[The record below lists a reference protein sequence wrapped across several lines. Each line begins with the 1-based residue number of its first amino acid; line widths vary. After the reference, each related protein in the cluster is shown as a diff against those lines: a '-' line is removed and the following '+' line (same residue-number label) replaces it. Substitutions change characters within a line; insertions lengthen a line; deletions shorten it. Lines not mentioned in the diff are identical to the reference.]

1 MKSSAATSRP
11 VRILAVSTALLIVA
25 LLTMSTLIAVNL
37 REDALSSAERDLMRH
52 SLTLA
57 AQADR
62 SFQSIDLILSN
73 INDYL
78 TNQGVFDSPS
88 YDVAMRSQETHKFLQ
103 EKLAGLPQLEAIT
116 MIDADGKL
124 INFSRYWPIPDVNV
138 SDRDYFEALR
148 DHPAQLTF
156 VSRPVQNR
164 GTGTW
169 DIYIARRVNGLHGQF
184 AGLILAAMSLHYFED
199 FYQSISLG
207 EGSSQSLLREDGI
220 LLVRYPKT
228 REVGKMLASD
238 GSRALLRSGGGTVQ
252 EESPIDHVMRIKAVH
267 KLTGL
272 PLAIQTART
281 TDSVLRGWRRTVGL
295 LLGFTGGM
303 VLVLVL
309 AATMIFRKWKQ
320 QELLSRV
327 RSEKTKAERAKALA
341 ETELLRQQE
350 RSAEAANRA
359 KSNFLATMSHEIRTP
374 MNAVLG
380 LTNSL
385 LETSLDRDQRE
396 SVHAIH
402 VAGDSLL
409 EILNDIL
416 DFSKLEAGNL
426 TLEELP
432 FSPAGL
438 IDSTLSVVGASAAAK
453 GLEVRVEAAP
463 DLPHGLLGDGGRIRQ
478 VLLNLASNAIKFT
491 PAGEITIKV
500 SCISSSGDVA
510 RVRWSVADT
519 GIGIPQD
526 RIGALFNDFVQADS
540 SVSRRFGGSG
550 LGLAIC
556 RRLIEQ
562 MGGEIDVES
571 RLGKGSRFYFEL
583 SLPIAD
589 LTAVAG
595 QEEETSAVLLKQRI
609 ADAGRPLRILI
620 VDDNQTNRF
629 VAAKMFSGFDVK
641 LTEAETGAEA
651 IAAVAKDTFDVV
663 LMDMQMPEMDGLAA
677 TRAIRALG
685 NKFERLPVIAFT
697 ANAFA
702 DDREACAR
710 AGMNDFVAKP
720 VRKKFLVQAVL
731 RVLRQS
737 DAACIAPAAPAGFE
751 AGIAGTAVVT
761 AIAATDGVEPFG
773 RAAFEDLIAE
783 IDLEGAF
790 ETFRI
795 FVADT
800 TRRLQSFSTLGIEA
814 SRKQIRLE
822 AHSLKSTAAT
832 FGFHRLAELAK
843 LVEREADVVPEAE
856 FRSIV
861 SRMREAFDAGMSLFR
876 DAFQAA

>member
-1 MKSSAATSRP
+1 
-11 VRILAVSTALLIVA
+11 
-25 LLTMSTLIAVNL
+25 
-37 REDALSSAERDLMRH
+37 
-52 SLTLA
+52 
-57 AQADR
+57 
-62 SFQSIDLILSN
+62 
-73 INDYL
+73 
-78 TNQGVFDSPS
+78 
-88 YDVAMRSQETHKFLQ
+88 
-103 EKLAGLPQLEAIT
+103 
-116 MIDADGKL
+116 
-124 INFSRYWPIPDVNV
+124 
-138 SDRDYFEALR
+138 
-148 DHPAQLTF
+148 
-156 VSRPVQNR
+156 
-164 GTGTW
+164 
-169 DIYIARRVNGLHGQF
+169 
-184 AGLILAAMSLHYFED
+184 
-199 FYQSISLG
+199 
-207 EGSSQSLLREDGI
+207 
-220 LLVRYPKT
+220 
-228 REVGKMLASD
+228 
-238 GSRALLRSGGGTVQ
+238 
-252 EESPIDHVMRIKAVH
+252 
-267 KLTGL
+267 
-272 PLAIQTART
+272 
-281 TDSVLRGWRRTVGL
+281 
-295 LLGFTGGM
+295 
-303 VLVLVL
+303 
-309 AATMIFRKWKQ
+309 
-320 QELLSRV
+320 
-327 RSEKTKAERAKALA
+327 
-341 ETELLRQQE
+341 
-350 RSAEAANRA
+350 
-359 KSNFLATMSHEIRTP
+359 

-463 DLPHGLLGDGGRIRQ
+463 DLPRGLLGDGGRIRQ

-510 RVRWSVADT
+510 KVRWSVADT

-583 SLPIAD
+583 SLPMAD

-595 QEEETSAVLLKQRI
+595 QEDETSAVLLKQRI
-609 ADAGRPLRILI
+609 ADAGRRLRILI

-651 IAAVAKDTFDVV
+651 IAAVAKDAFDVV

-685 NKFERLPVIAFT
+685 GKFERLPVIAFT

-731 RVLRQS
+731 RVLRES
-737 DAACIAPAAPAGFE
+737 DAACLAPAGDQ
-751 AGIAGTAVVT
+751 AGIAGTAVAT
-761 AIAATDGVEPFG
+761 AIAATDAAEPFD
-773 RAAFEDLIAE
+773 RAAFEDLVAE

-800 TRRLQSFSTLGIEA
+800 KRRLQSFSTLGIET
-814 SRKQIRLE
+814 SRKQVRLE

-832 FGFHRLAELAK
+832 FGFHRLADLAK
-843 LVEREADVVPEAE
+843 LVEREADDVLETE